1 MLDQILPLATV
12 SDKMPLTLL
21 QSTLTLAYF
30 HVLLAAS
37 ITEEGKL
44 DREYVL
50 LQKEPRY
57 LSSVRNVQYFTLY
70 TPRQN

>member
-30 HVLLAAS
+30 HALLAAS

-44 DREYVL
+44 DQEYVL
-50 LQKEPRY
+50 LQKEPCY
-57 LSSVRNVQYFTLY
+57 LSSVRNVQ
-70 TPRQN
+70 